1 MLEKYFTCDEV
12 AERYGV
18 TIATVW
24 SWIRNKKLAAIDIG
38 RAYKIKESDLLEF
51 EQSNKTTN
59 ADSEE

>member
-1 MLEKYFTCDEV
+1 MEKYFTCDEV

-18 TIATVW
+18 TVATVW
-24 SWIRNKKLAAIDIG
+24 DWIRSKKLAAIDIG
-38 RAYKIKESDLLEF
+38 RAYRIKESDLLEF

>member
-1 MLEKYFTCDEV
+1 MLGKYFTCDEV

-18 TIATVW
+18 TVATVW
-24 SWIRNKKLAAIDIG
+24 GWIRNKKLAALNIG